1 VARERI
7 ALTAHIF
14 ARMALTRI
22 RISLLACLLVA
33 MFAVAACGGDDDDS
47 ASTGSSSSGSQPQPG
62 SLADLCPKDRLD
74 LVKSGQLTVGTD
86 KPAFPPYFED
96 NDPTNGKGFESAVAY
111 AIADKLGF
119 SKDEVKWTV
128 VPFNSS
134 YAPGPKNFDFDIN
147 QISITPARQ
156 KAVDFSDPYY
166 TAPQAVVLAKGS
178 DLKVGSLSDLKD
190 AEIGVQIGTT
200 SLDAVNSLIKPSK
213 DPKVFNDSNDVVT
226 ALKQNQVDAVVTD
239 LPTAFYI
246 TAAQVEGSKI
256 AGQFDTG
263 EGDNWGVLLTKG
275 SKITPCVDKV
285 IGDLTESGELK
296 KITQRWMGAAAGAPE
311 LKL

>member
-1 VARERI
+1 MP
-7 ALTAHIF
+7 HI
-14 ARMALTRI
+14 RTR
-22 RISLLACLLVA
+22 LVVLMLVA
-33 MFAVAACGGDDDDS
+33 LASALLVAACGGDDDDS
-47 ASTGSSSSGSQPQPG
+47 GGSNTGSSGSEPQPG

-96 NDPTNGKGFESAVAY
+96 DDPTNGKGFESAVAY
-111 AIADKLGF
+111 AVAKKLGF
-119 SKDEVKWTV
+119 SKSEVKWTV

-134 YAPGPKNFDFDIN
+134 YAPGPKDFDFDIN

-200 SLDAVNSLIKPSK
+200 SLDAVNSVIMPSK

-246 TAAQVEGSKI
+246 TAAQVPGSKI
-256 AGQFDTG
+256 AGQFATG
-263 EGDNWGVLLTKG
+263 EGDTWGLLLAKD

-296 KITQRWMGAAAGAPE
+296 KLEERWMGAAAGAPE
-311 LKL
+311 LKP

>member
-1 VARERI
+1 
-7 ALTAHIF
+7 
-14 ARMALTRI
+14 MPRI
-22 RISLLACLLVA
+22 RTRLAVLMLVTLASALLVT
-33 MFAVAACGGDDDDS
+33 ACGGDDDDNGG
-47 ASTGSSSSGSQPQPG
+47 GSNGGSSGSEPQPG

-96 NDPTNGKGFESAVAY
+96 DDPTNGKGFESAVAY
-111 AIADKLGF
+111 AVAQKLGF
-119 SKDEVKWTV
+119 SKGEVKWTV

-134 YAPGPKNFDFDIN
+134 YAPGPKSFDFDIN

-156 KAVDFSDPYY
+156 KAVDFSDPYF

-178 DLKVGSLSDLKD
+178 DAKVGSLSDLKD
-190 AEIGVQIGTT
+190 LEIGVQIGTT
-200 SLDAVNSLIKPSK
+200 SLDAVKNFIMPSK

-263 EGDNWGVLLTKG
+263 EGDNWGLLLQKG
-275 SKITPCVDKV
+275 SKITPCLDKV

-296 KITQRWMGAAAGAPE
+296 KLEQKWMGAAAGAPE
-311 LKL
+311 LKF

>member
-1 VARERI
+1 
-7 ALTAHIF
+7 
-14 ARMALTRI
+14 MPSTRT
-22 RISLLACLLVA
+22 RAALLACLLLA
-33 MFAVAACGGDDDDS
+33 MFAVAACGGDDDS
-47 ASTGSSSSGSQPQPG
+47 GSSSGTSSNEPQRG

-111 AIADKLGF
+111 AVAQKLGF
-119 SKDEVKWTV
+119 SKDEVKWTT

-134 YAPGPKNFDFDIN
+134 YAPGPKSFDFDIN
-147 QISITPARQ
+147 QISITPARK
-156 KAVDFSDPYY
+156 KAVDFSDPYF

-178 DLKVGSLSDLKD
+178 DVKIGSLSDLKD
-190 AEIGVQIGTT
+190 KEIGVQIGTT
-200 SLDAVNSLIKPSK
+200 SLDAVKNFIMPSK

-226 ALKQNQVDAVVTD
+226 ALKQNQVDAVVAD

-246 TAAQVEGSKI
+246 TAAQVQGSKI
-256 AGQFDTG
+256 AGQFETG
-263 EGDNWGVLLTKG
+263 EGDTWGLLLQKD

-296 KITQRWMGAAAGAPE
+296 KLQKKWMGAAAGAPE
-311 LKL
+311 LKF